1 MKSNKKGVKLTLR
14 MISSSRGKN
23 LSRKSLGAVFLLMT
37 RKVVRQDWLIIR
49 LPLIAMCL
57 LVLSPAFCHVQCLTL
72 LYVPSPSSAPEYV
85 NQLSIQLNYHHFSR
99 YNRTKTISD
108 KSLDQFSEQLKVSRF
123 QQFSRISENFLK
135 SSLPSV
141 KPCFARTASSF

>member
-37 RKVVRQDWLIIR
+37 RKVVRQDQLIVR
-49 LPLIAMCL
+49 QPLIAMCL

-72 LYVPSPSSAPEYV
+72 LYVPSPSSAPEHV
-85 NQLSIQLNYHHFSR
+85 SLQLNYHHFSR